1 MRVYHGGVRSGPV
14 LALCTLYS
22 FKLVILRRRR
32 PRERTGR
39 SRKLLV
45 KVHETGR
52 ELLPVLH
59 TGNHAL
65 LSYCVCTIPIMHPT
79 RRCASH
85 TSLST
90 SCLWH
95 GRVHLCPRSRQRYSS
110 RALVVESLPEEVLMA
125 VPSVGACGQILEA
138 GPASGGE
145 RGRGRRVP
153 KRVPPGP
160 SLVDLSHL
168 PLDVALVEPAEERGR
183 RCQMAC
189 SPPSVFG
196 ASECGQGKSAREE
209 RGWFGGGCELP
220 RRFKDGEEEE
230 VLDGW
235 ADVCRLT
242 TYRAKGDMR
251 GKGG

>member
-1 MRVYHGGVRSGPV
+1 
-14 LALCTLYS
+14 
-22 FKLVILRRRR
+22 
-32 PRERTGR
+32 
-39 SRKLLV
+39 
-45 KVHETGR
+45 
-52 ELLPVLH
+52 
-59 TGNHAL
+59 
-65 LSYCVCTIPIMHPT
+65 MHPT

-90 SCLWH
+90 SYLWH

-242 TYRAKGDMR
+242 TYRAKGDRR